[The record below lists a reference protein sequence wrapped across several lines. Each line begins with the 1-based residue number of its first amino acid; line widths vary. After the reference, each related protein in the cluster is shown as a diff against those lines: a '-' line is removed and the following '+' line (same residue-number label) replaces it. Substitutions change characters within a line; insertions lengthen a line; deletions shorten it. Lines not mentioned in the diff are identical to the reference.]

1 MVGLAQLSI
10 LTWILQLTT
19 SCMNHPNRIGAG
31 LGQQL
36 IKQWVPDY
44 NYIRWGD
51 TQQQLCEQLGIAPSS
66 TIIFGVDSNEQ
77 YPQYNRG
84 ATTNRL
90 CLSKYLFTEDLPYD
104 QAN

>member
-1 MVGLAQLSI
+1 
-10 LTWILQLTT
+10 
-19 SCMNHPNRIGAG
+19 MNHPNRIGAG